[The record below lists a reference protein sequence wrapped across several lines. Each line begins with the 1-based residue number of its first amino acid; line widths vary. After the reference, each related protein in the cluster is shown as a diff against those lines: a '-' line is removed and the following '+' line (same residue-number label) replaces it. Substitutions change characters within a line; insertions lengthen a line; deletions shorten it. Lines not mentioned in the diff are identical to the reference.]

1 MVKSNRLQK
10 TRGKNLQTSMNPN
23 EQYAYLAGIVDGEG
37 SIYITKSKNKQFT
50 AGLKVAMNDKPA
62 LTLFQSVFGGKI
74 SKGTRKI
81 DKRNNKL
88 YAPAWVLQ
96 YRSLNDIKSIITK
109 LTPFLQVKRK
119 QAEIVLDFIELK
131 FFPGDKFQTQ
141 GQLNNKYIQ
150 CRAEKKRGWIK

>member
-1 MVKSNRLQK
+1 
-10 TRGKNLQTSMNPN
+10 MNSN

-62 LTLFQSVFGGKI
+62 LVLFQSVFGGKI

-96 YRSLNDIKSIITK
+96 YRSLSDIKFIISK
-109 LTPFLQVKRK
+109 LAPFLQVKSK
-119 QAEIVLDFIELK
+119 QAQIILDFIELK

-141 GQLNNKYIQ
+141 GRLNNKYIQ

>member
-1 MVKSNRLQK
+1 
-10 TRGKNLQTSMNPN
+10 MNPS

-37 SIYITKSKNKQFT
+37 SLYITKSKNKQFT
-50 AGLKVAMNDKPA
+50 AGLKIAMNDKPA
-62 LTLFQSVFGGKI
+62 LVLFRSVFGGKI

-96 YRSLNDIKSIITK
+96 YRSLGDIKSIITK
-109 LTPFLQVKRK
+109 LLPYLQVKSI
-119 QAEIVLDFIELK
+119 QAKIILEFIEMK
-131 FFPGDKFQTQ
+131 FFPGNKFQTQ

>member
-1 MVKSNRLQK
+1 
-10 TRGKNLQTSMNPN
+10 MNTN

-37 SIYITKSKNKQFT
+37 SIYITKSKDKQFT
-50 AGLKVAMNDKPA
+50 AGLKIAMNDKPA
-62 LTLFQSVFGGKI
+62 LLLFQSVFGGKI

-96 YRSLNDIKSIITK
+96 YRSLSDIKFIITK
-109 LTPFLQVKRK
+109 LAPFLRVKNK
-119 QAEIVLDFIELK
+119 QAQIILDFIELK

>member
-1 MVKSNRLQK
+1 
-10 TRGKNLQTSMNPN
+10 MNTN

-37 SIYITKSKNKQFT
+37 SIYITKSKDKQFT

-62 LTLFQSVFGGKI
+62 LVLFQSVFGGKI

-119 QAEIVLDFIELK
+119 QAQIVLDFIELK
-131 FFPGDKFQTQ
+131 FFPGGKFQTQ